1 MSAQLI
7 SRFRWLAVC
16 LLCVGLFS
24 GVARTQSTTQGA
36 IAGTVVD
43 ASGAVIPGAAVTLHN
58 DATSAEFKLTSDE
71 SGYFKAPLVPPG
83 TYTVTIAANGFGTYN
98 AKLVPVTVGS
108 LTELH
113 PGLKAGGAQESIE
126 VTGVAPVIQFESP
139 EVSSTLTTQE
149 IVNLP
154 LNGGR
159 WSNLAL
165 LTPGAASD
173 SNGFGLISFR
183 GISPILNNIE
193 IDGADNNQAFFSEER
208 GRTRAGYSTSQIAI
222 AEFQVNTGV
231 YSAEYGRSAGG
242 VLNAV
247 TKSGSNQLHGQA
259 YFYDRDNV
267 WGALNPFTT
276 ITRVALPSGGG
287 TPTFP
292 NSPYRPIDWRKR
304 WGFGAGG
311 KLIENKL
318 FWVYAYDQFKRN
330 FPGLAKP
337 SSPAAFFNYWADL
350 SLPGALAARRPARP
364 RAQPRPSAR
373 STAELV
379 LLETPKPV
387 RSRSVSTA
395 LAMQVTTPRR
405 RRSLTSCS
413 LASPYRRSR
422 GSVILVCSMILDP
435 PREPA
440 MKC

>member
-1 MSAQLI
+1 MSAELI
-7 SRFRWLAVC
+7 SRFKWLAVC
-16 LLCVGLFS
+16 LLCFGLFS
-24 GVARTQSTTQGA
+24 GLARAQSTTQGA

-43 ASGAVIPGAAVTLHN
+43 ASGAVIPGAAITLHN
-58 DATSAEFKLTSDE
+58 DGTSAEFKLVSDE

-83 TYTVTIAANGFGTYN
+83 TYTVTIVAAGFGTYD

-108 LTELH
+108 LTQLH
-113 PGLKAGGAQESIE
+113 PELRAGATQESVE

-259 YFYDRDNV
+259 YFYDRDNS

-276 ITRVALPSGGG
+276 ITRVVLPSGGG
-287 TPTFP
+287 APTFP
-292 NSPYRPIDWRKR
+292 NSSYRPVDWRKR

-318 FWVYAYDQFKRN
+318 FWFYAYDQFN
-330 FPGLAKP
+330 GI
-337 SSPAAFFNYWADL
+337 SPAWP
-350 SLPGALAARRPARP
+350 SHQALQRFSITGLMSVCLMVRSAVPYR
-364 RAQPRPSAR
+364 QPR
-373 STAELV
+373 E
-379 LLETPKPV
+379 
-387 RSRSVSTA
+387 
-395 LAMQVTTPRR
+395 QPRR
-405 RRSLTSCS
+405 RMPSTPARVRPGIWKPAHWPIVSMEQAIRPTMRWQ
-413 LASPYRRSR
+413 RRSSINCCLESQYLR
-422 GSVILVCSMILDP
+422 
-435 PREPA
+435 
-440 MKC
+440 

>member
-1 MSAQLI
+1 
-7 SRFRWLAVC
+7 
-16 LLCVGLFS
+16 
-24 GVARTQSTTQGA
+24 
-36 IAGTVVD
+36 
-43 ASGAVIPGAAVTLHN
+43 
-58 DATSAEFKLTSDE
+58 
-71 SGYFKAPLVPPG
+71 LVPPG
-83 TYTVTIAANGFGTYN
+83 TYTVTVSATAFGTYQ

-113 PGLKAGGAQESIE
+113 PELKAGATQESVE

-208 GRTRAGYSTSQIAI
+208 GRTRAGYSTAQIAI

-247 TKSGSNQLHGQA
+247 TKSGTNRLHGQA
-259 YFYDRDNV
+259 YFYDRDNA

-276 ITRVALPSGGG
+276 YTSVTEPAGGG
-287 TPTFP
+287 
-292 NSPYRPIDWRKR
+292 SPVIVTGVPFQPKDWRKR

-311 KLIENKL
+311 PLIKDKL
-318 FWVYAYDQFKRN
+318 FWFYAYDQYRRN
-330 FPGLAKP
+330 FPGVAKP
-337 SSPAAFFNYWADL
+337 ATPACFFNQCADL
-350 SLPGALAARRPARP
+350 TLPSNATCVTTTKGTVVSAKFTSPGA
-364 RAQPRPSAR
+364 
-373 STAELV
+373 
-379 LLETPKPV
+379 
-387 RSRSVSTA
+387 
-395 LAMQVTTPRR
+395 
-405 RRSLTSCS
+405 
-413 LASPYRRSR
+413 SP
-422 GSVILVCSMILDP
+422 
-435 PREPA
+435 
-440 MKC
+440 